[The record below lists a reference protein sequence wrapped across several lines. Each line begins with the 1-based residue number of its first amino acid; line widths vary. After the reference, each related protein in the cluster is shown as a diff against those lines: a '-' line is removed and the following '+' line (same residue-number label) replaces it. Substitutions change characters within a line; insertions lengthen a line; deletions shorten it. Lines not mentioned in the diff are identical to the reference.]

1 MDFLLPHVFGA
12 EHAQHRRDTLMRDA
26 QARRLLRAETDDVAV
41 AGGAERDAWRELAH
55 HEGGG
60 ISVRLV
66 WHPPTDQVL
75 VEVSDELTG
84 EEFVLEPPK
93 ALALAAFDHPYALR
107 QSTRDEGAALDQ
119 AA

>member
-26 QARRLLRAETDDVAV
+26 QARRLLRAETDEVATAARPESDV
-41 AGGAERDAWRELAH
+41 WRELAH
-55 HEGGG
+55 REGAG

-66 WHPPTDQVL
+66 WHSPTDQVL
-75 VEVSDELTG
+75 VEVSDQLTG

-93 ALALAAFDHPYALR
+93 ALALTAFNHPYALR
-107 QSTRDEGAALDQ
+107 ESTRDEGAALDQ